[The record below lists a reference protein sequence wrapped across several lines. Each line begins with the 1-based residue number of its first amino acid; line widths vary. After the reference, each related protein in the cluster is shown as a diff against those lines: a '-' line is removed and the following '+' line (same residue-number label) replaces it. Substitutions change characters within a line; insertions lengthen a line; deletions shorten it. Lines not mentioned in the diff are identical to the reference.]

1 MYDVLKRCFGC
12 SAQFVTQSLSLT
24 RMPASNISRMPTQLR
39 TNANNFLTNGF
50 FRNGTPGDDYIED
63 NFLDLCQRKT
73 FCHPTLAMLFS
84 AKEIKPNILSG
95 QFAESRHADVS
106 TVHPGPGGDGL
117 ISQNPGKPKPL
128 PPPPTPC
135 GGVFALNTFSS
146 DDYSFTTNPND
157 MNSLTSSDWGDE
169 ACEID
174 RQRSQHVQQLFNFID
189 QMLFEPECLKTST
202 SSNQP
207 RNSSELKRGLCGPS
221 KRLASSDFA
230 SVKHLI
236 PECEEWVAKFPHF
249 RLHGVQ
255 IQPPLMNSRRQPQQW
270 QPMVGQQIRPPDHRL
285 DAPPPTMR
293 RFTRSPE
300 TIRAPQIPLDLQNVP
315 RLCLPASPLVIQGQ
329 KIQTSSSVNTTTWL
343 NRSRVSR
350 VASRTQVGAAHARF
364 LHPNN
369 GRTPLLTLPE
379 HALTTT
385 PYEAVTRLAAKSK
398 KPLYSVR
405 QWGSQVVKAPEN
417 QVMTRSPQCAVY
429 MGSRTAKSHDGMMS
443 KEALTQALVEI
454 ILNEVLG
461 ALDNGMSAS
470 EKLKDSFAVT
480 AKLSKSLVTLN
491 SKELENEGGSRRA
504 MSPNP
509 PSSTKT
515 PSPSRLQDRNF
526 AIAASTSSISTTE
539 SRNTKFSI
547 TWPIRPDYKSSLKC
561 LLDPIRTSPTI
572 YGRSNTPS
580 GRNRLQ
586 TGSTLPPI
594 MINRPNLQLMS
605 RHFRRPGNDASRLP
619 SIFPT
624 AVNYPD
630 GEDSET
636 NYHCSAKVSLH
647 GGSNQTAVLGHLSHL
662 REPLNSERLS
672 QHQMDV
678 RQNHSCAT
686 KVTSYPP
693 KATQIEYSVE
703 VSAQRHQPSDPI

>member
-1 MYDVLKRCFGC
+1 MYNLLTRCFGS
-12 SAQFVTQSLSLT
+12 SAQFVIQSLSLT

-39 TNANNFLTNGF
+39 INANNFLTNGLF
-50 FRNGTPGDDYIED
+50 WNGTPGDDYIED

-95 QFAESRHADVS
+95 QFAESRNVDVS

-135 GGVFALNTFSS
+135 DGVFALNTFSS

-157 MNSLTSSDWGDE
+157 MNSVTSSDWGDE

-189 QMLFEPECLKTST
+189 QMLFEPECLKTNT

-207 RNSSELKRGLCGPS
+207 RNSSEMKRGLCGPS
-221 KRLASSDFA
+221 KRLESSDFA
-230 SVKHLI
+230 SVKHLMS
-236 PECEEWVAKFPHF
+236 ECEEWVEKFPHF

-255 IQPPLMNSRRQPQQW
+255 IQPPLVNSRRQPQQW
-270 QPMVGQQIRPPDHRL
+270 QPTVGQQIRPPDHHL

-300 TIRAPQIPLDLQNVP
+300 TIRAPQIPLDLQNVSCL
-315 RLCLPASPLVIQGQ
+315 RLPASPLVIRGQ
-329 KIQTSSSVNTTTWL
+329 KIRTSSSVNTTTWL

-350 VASRTQVGAAHARF
+350 VASRTQVGAAHVRF
-364 LHPNN
+364 PHPNN
-369 GRTPLLTLPE
+369 GRTPLSTLPE
-379 HALTTT
+379 Q
-385 PYEAVTRLAAKSK
+385 AVTRLAAKSK
-398 KPLYSVR
+398 KSLYSVR

-454 ILNEVLG
+454 ILNEVLEV
-461 ALDNGMSAS
+461 LENGMSAS

-504 MSPNP
+504 MSPNL

-515 PSPSRLQDRNF
+515 PSPSQLQDRNF
-526 AIAASTSSISTTE
+526 AIAAPTSSISTTE

-547 TWPIRPDYKSSLKC
+547 TWPIRPDYKSSPKR
-561 LLDPIRTSPTI
+561 LLDPIRTSPII
-572 YGRSNTPS
+572 YGRSNTPG

-594 MINRPNLQLMS
+594 MINRPIRQLMS

-636 NYHCSAKVSLH
+636 NYHCFAKVSLH
-647 GGSNQTAVLGHLSHL
+647 GRSNQTAVLGHLSHL

-672 QHQMDV
+672 HQMNV
-678 RQNHSCAT
+678 RRNHSCAT
-686 KVTSYPP
+686 KITSYPP
-693 KATQIEYSVE
+693 KATRIEYSVE
-703 VSAQRHQPSDPI
+703 VSAERRQPSDPI